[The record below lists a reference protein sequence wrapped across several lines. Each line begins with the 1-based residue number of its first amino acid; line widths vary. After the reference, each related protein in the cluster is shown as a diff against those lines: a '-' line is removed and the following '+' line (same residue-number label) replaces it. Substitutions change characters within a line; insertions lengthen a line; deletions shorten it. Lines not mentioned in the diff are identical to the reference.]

1 MPDSLLI
8 LDESYAST
16 LDESTPLD
24 SRPIL
29 SLIYW
34 TLSNE
39 NKTREQ
45 NTESRSRATNVPI
58 SSDVRPGPPTSGH
71 TASRSKSDVLS
82 IYHYQSLICTR
93 PYSRTGR
100 TSGPSGTVPPRKV
113 DNMSRGSEPKTV
125 ENEQRPEEGVV
136 SEGGLSDHDEMNGE
150 ERLDALNSP
159 KKAGKRANSDVRML
173 FDFTVVSLYSNHLY
187 PQSSMLFPQPKAKIP
202 AKGKRKL
209 RKLRLKKFLPP
220 SV

>member
-1 MPDSLLI
+1 
-8 LDESYAST
+8 
-16 LDESTPLD
+16 
-24 SRPIL
+24 
-29 SLIYW
+29 
-34 TLSNE
+34 
-39 NKTREQ
+39 
-45 NTESRSRATNVPI
+45 
-58 SSDVRPGPPTSGH
+58 
-71 TASRSKSDVLS
+71 
-82 IYHYQSLICTR
+82 
-93 PYSRTGR
+93 
-100 TSGPSGTVPPRKV
+100 
-113 DNMSRGSEPKTV
+113 MSRGSEPKTV